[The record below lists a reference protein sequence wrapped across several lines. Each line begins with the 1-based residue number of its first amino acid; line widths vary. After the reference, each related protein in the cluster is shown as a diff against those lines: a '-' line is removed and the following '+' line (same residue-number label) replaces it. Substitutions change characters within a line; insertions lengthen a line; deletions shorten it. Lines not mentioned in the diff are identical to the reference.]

1 MTVKRFLLFVFV
13 MALIVPTLA
22 LAGEKTGVTDDEVV
36 IGISTPL
43 SGPAALWGSTAMGA
57 KAWADHINNNGGI
70 HGRKIK
76 VIIKDDG
83 YNPTRSMANLQEMKD
98 KVFAVCAL
106 LGTAPCS
113 ASKDFF
119 PQNKIPLVTAYGN
132 VRIWADLP
140 KDKQQWYYIVYP
152 DYEDENEYL
161 TVYGVDK
168 LGAKKIAHFYQNDD
182 FGHGAALGIKK
193 ALKDLGGKAELVAS
207 VPYEVTERAMG
218 THALKL
224 KESGADTVIITAS
237 PTHSALIVKAMAKVG
252 YKPKVMTNFTVGDP
266 IMYKIAGKTW
276 EGTYISAAG
285 QMGMPGVDPSADKV
299 AEILLQY
306 DPKLK
311 GREYLA
317 VFGAVSMMH
326 LAKGL
331 ELAGKDLTRSSLMKG
346 LEQVKDWQPEGM
358 GSPVTYSPTRHHGLN
373 AVRMSQAKDGKIQPI
388 ADFKV
393 FAPRF

>member
-1 MTVKRFLLFVFV
+1 MTVKRFMLFVFV
-13 MALIVPTLA
+13 LALIVPTMA
-22 LAGEKTGVTDDEVV
+22 LAGETTGVSDNEVV

-57 KAWADHINNNGGI
+57 KAWADYINDKGGI

-76 VIIKDDG
+76 VVIKDDG

-98 KVFAVCAL
+98 NVFAICAL

-119 PQNKIPLVTAYGN
+119 PDNQIPLVTAYGN

-140 KDKQQWYYIVYP
+140 KDKQKWYYIVYP

-161 TVYGVDK
+161 TVYGVEN

-182 FGHGAALGIKK
+182 FGHGAALGIQK
-193 ALKDLGGKAELVAS
+193 AIKELGGKAELVAS

-252 YKPKVMTNFTVGDP
+252 YVPRVMTNFTVGDP
-266 IMYKIAGKTW
+266 IMYKIAGKNW
-276 EGTYISAAG
+276 DGTYISAAG
-285 QMGMPGVDPSADKV
+285 QMSMPGVDPAADKV

-331 ELAGKDLTRSSLMKG
+331 ELAGKDLTRSSLMSG
-346 LEQVKDWQPEGM
+346 LEQIKDWKPEGM
-358 GSPVTYSPTRHHGLN
+358 GSPVTYSPDRHHGLN

>member
-1 MTVKRFLLFVFV
+1 MTVKRFLLFVCAV
-13 MALIVPTLA
+13 VLIVPTMA
-22 LAGEKTGVTDDEVV
+22 LAGEKTGVSDDEVI

-57 KAWADHINNNGGI
+57 KAWADYINNNGGI

-119 PQNKIPLVTAYGN
+119 PANKIPLVTAYGN
-132 VRIWADLP
+132 VRIWADLS
-140 KDKQQWYYIVYP
+140 KDKQKWYYIVYP

-168 LGAKKIAHFYQNDD
+168 LGSKKIAHFYQNDD
-182 FGHGAALGIKK
+182 FGHGAALGIQK
-193 ALKDLGGKAELVAS
+193 ALKELGGKAELVAS

-224 KESGADTVIITAS
+224 KETGADTVIITAS

-252 YKPKVMTNFTVGDP
+252 YKPKVMTNFTVADP
-266 IMYKIAGKTW
+266 IMYKIAGKNW
-276 EGTYISAAG
+276 EGTYITSTG
-285 QMGMPGVDPSADKV
+285 QMGIPGVDPSADKV

-331 ELAGKDLTRSSLMKG
+331 ELAGKDLTRSSLMAG
-346 LEQVKDWQPEGM
+346 LEKIKDWKPEGM
-358 GSPVTYSPTRHHGLN
+358 GAPVTYSPTRHHGLN

-388 ADFKV
+388 EDYKV